1 MVFTGEMIGAA
12 EALRSG
18 LVEEVVPPERLMD
31 RARELAGTIA
41 RKSPVAV
48 RLIKEAIRASVRTP
62 LDEGLRLET
71 TLFGLAF
78 SSADK
83 EEGVRAFL
91 EKREAKFEGR

>member
-1 MVFTGEMIGAA
+1 
-12 EALRSG
+12 
-18 LVEEVVPPERLMD
+18 MD
-31 RARELAGTIA
+31 RARELAAAIA
-41 RKSPVAV
+41 KKSPVALQ
-48 RLIKEAIRASVRTP
+48 LIKEAIRASARTS

-71 TLFGLAF
+71 ALLGLAF